1 MADTFQDDSVAAT
14 PVEDVEMAEQ
24 IGDVVGGEEG
34 SGLPDI
40 VPETPKLVLFAE

>member
-1 MADTFQDDSVAAT
+1 MADAPQEDSVAAT

-34 SGLPDI
+34 TGLPDI
-40 VPETPKLVLFAE
+40 EPEAPRLVLFAE

>member
-1 MADTFQDDSVAAT
+1 MADVQDDSVVAT

-24 IGDVVGGEEG
+24 IGDVVGGEDG

-40 VPETPKLVLFAE
+40 EPEVPRLVLFSE